1 MPRNENGH
9 GGRQL
14 GADDGHDV
22 GDDEGSRTCEA
33 LVGMGCSAAAPAAL
47 VKAVSC
53 DSLVGEVGKESI
65 VTVDMVIKSM
75 DEDDLGLWCSVG
87 LGTRSAGSFGAK
99 EGKLTSHVLVYK
111 DRSPI
116 LWVPSTSVGI
126 LAVLQ
131 YNQGND
137 NKFMNSLKKICG
149 GKTPVDLT

>member
-1 MPRNENGH
+1 MPRNKDGH

-22 GDDEGSRTCEA
+22 GDDEGSRTCVA
-33 LVGMGCSAAAPAAL
+33 LLRVCCSAAAPAAL
-47 VKAVSC
+47 VKAVCC

-75 DEDDLGLWCSVG
+75 DEDDLGLWRSVG
-87 LGTRSAGSFGAK
+87 LGIRSAGSFRGK
-99 EGKLTSHVLVYK
+99 GKLTSHVLVYR

-126 LAVLQ
+126 LAVWQ
-131 YNQGND
+131 
-137 NKFMNSLKKICG
+137 
-149 GKTPVDLT
+149 